1 MFCFRFDNPLWLCYG
16 HGFRVKA
23 SFDQGFTG
31 CPHRWVFATV
41 PGRVFHKCESVMICS
56 VCGYIQAD
64 TERVCRRCGHIV
76 SVRKP
81 ASLARMESNLPPTST
96 EVPGAGGPF
105 PREVQ
110 PAGTVP
116 AWRAELSARVRQV
129 KARRMMESELEAARR
144 DQRGSARQPTEPDAP
159 PASDQASEV
168 TTAAPRP
175 DEETPADNLPLDDLE
190 TIENPLVRGALR
202 RVRRAA
208 ESPRPPVSFPPRRA
222 SSLTPEVLTVTA
234 TAVTT
239 AAPVAEAPYLD
250 ISEIASELDA
260 ALGDFDLLTEPP
272 ATETK
277 PPAPPAAAPEPMP
290 LPTAAATPKRHL
302 RRIRPLV
309 RERVLAG
316 VVDSA
321 VVALSCLPLLFVVVL
336 TGTPLIHPGVAVI
349 VACAAAL
356 LAGMYLFG
364 TVTVAGQTFGMMYMG
379 LRVVSI
385 YEDHDLNPVQALLR
399 TLGCGLS
406 LLPLGAGFL
415 WVLIDRDQR
424 GWHEYLSATQVV
436 REWYVETLPEA

>member
-1 MFCFRFDNPLWLCYG
+1 
-16 HGFRVKA
+16 
-23 SFDQGFTG
+23 
-31 CPHRWVFATV
+31 
-41 PGRVFHKCESVMICS
+41 
-56 VCGYIQAD
+56 
-64 TERVCRRCGHIV
+64 
-76 SVRKP
+76 
-81 ASLARMESNLPPTST
+81 MESNLPPTST

-110 PAGTVP
+110 SAGTVP

-144 DQRGSARQPTEPDAP
+144 DQRGSAGRQTEPGAVSTSP
-159 PASDQASEV
+159 TPASDQVSEV
-168 TTAAPRP
+168 SPVTPP
-175 DEETPADNLPLDDLE
+175 PGEETPAGNMPPDDLE

-222 SSLTPEVLTVTA
+222 SRLTPEVLTVTA

-239 AAPVAEAPYLD
+239 AAPTVETPYLD

-277 PPAPPAAAPEPMP
+277 PLSPPAAAPEPMP
-290 LPTAAATPKRHL
+290 LPTAAATPKRLL

-309 RERVLAG
+309 RERLLAG
-316 VVDSA
+316 IMDSA

-385 YEDHDLNPVQALLR
+385 YEDHELNPVQALLR

-424 GWHEYLSATQVV
+424 GWHEYLSATQLV
-436 REWYVETLPEA
+436 REWYVESLPEA

>member
-1 MFCFRFDNPLWLCYG
+1 
-16 HGFRVKA
+16 
-23 SFDQGFTG
+23 
-31 CPHRWVFATV
+31 
-41 PGRVFHKCESVMICS
+41 
-56 VCGYIQAD
+56 
-64 TERVCRRCGHIV
+64 
-76 SVRKP
+76 
-81 ASLARMESNLPPTST
+81 MESNLPPTNT

-110 PAGTVP
+110 SAGTVP

-144 DQRGSARQPTEPDAP
+144 DQRGSAGRPAEPSASATM
-159 PASDQASEV
+159 ASDQTSEMAV
-168 TTAAPRP
+168 VAPP
-175 DEETPADNLPLDDLE
+175 PGEDTPAASLPDDLE
-190 TIENPLVRGALR
+190 AIENPLVRGALR

-208 ESPRPPVSFPPRRA
+208 ESPRPPLSFPPRRV
-222 SSLTPEVLTVTA
+222 SSVTPEVLNVTA
-234 TAVTT
+234 TTVTT
-239 AAPVAEAPYLD
+239 TTAPAAEAPTYLD

-260 ALGDFDLLTEPP
+260 ALGDFDLPTEPP

-277 PPAPPAAAPEPMP
+277 PPATPAAAPESTP
-290 LPTAAATPKRHL
+290 LPTAAAAPKRHL

-316 VVDSA
+316 IMDSA
-321 VVALSCLPLLFVVVL
+321 VVALSCLPLLFVVAL
-336 TGTPLIHPGVAVI
+336 TGTPLLHPGVAVI

-415 WVLIDRDQR
+415 WVLVDRNQR

>member
-1 MFCFRFDNPLWLCYG
+1 
-16 HGFRVKA
+16 
-23 SFDQGFTG
+23 
-31 CPHRWVFATV
+31 
-41 PGRVFHKCESVMICS
+41 MICS
-56 VCGYIQAD
+56 VCGYIQSD

-81 ASLARMESNLPPTST
+81 VSLARMESNLPPTST

-144 DQRGSARQPTEPDAP
+144 DQRGSAGRAGEPGATPTMSTPATDQVSEVIPVAP
-159 PASDQASEV
+159 PPGED
-168 TTAAPRP
+168 P
-175 DEETPADNLPLDDLE
+175 PADNLPLDDLE

-239 AAPVAEAPYLD
+239 AA
-250 ISEIASELDA
+250 
-260 ALGDFDLLTEPP
+260 
-272 ATETK
+272 
-277 PPAPPAAAPEPMP
+277 
-290 LPTAAATPKRHL
+290 
-302 RRIRPLV
+302 PLV

-424 GWHEYLSATQVV
+424 GWHEYLSATQLV

>member
-1 MFCFRFDNPLWLCYG
+1 
-16 HGFRVKA
+16 
-23 SFDQGFTG
+23 
-31 CPHRWVFATV
+31 
-41 PGRVFHKCESVMICS
+41 
-56 VCGYIQAD
+56 
-64 TERVCRRCGHIV
+64 
-76 SVRKP
+76 
-81 ASLARMESNLPPTST
+81 MESNLPPTST

-144 DQRGSARQPTEPDAP
+144 DQRGSAGRTGEPGATPTMST
-159 PASDQASEV
+159 PATDQVSEE
-168 TTAAPRP
+168 AAPAAP
-175 DEETPADNLPLDDLE
+175 LPGEEPPADNLPLDDLE

-234 TAVTT
+234 TSVTM
-239 AAPVAEAPYLD
+239 AAPAAEAPYLD

-277 PPAPPAAAPEPMP
+277 PPATPAAAPEPTP
-290 LPTAAATPKRHL
+290 LPTAAAAPKRHM

-316 VVDSA
+316 IMDSA

-356 LAGMYLFG
+356 LAGMYMFG

-424 GWHEYLSATQVV
+424 GWHEYLSATQLV

>member
-1 MFCFRFDNPLWLCYG
+1 
-16 HGFRVKA
+16 
-23 SFDQGFTG
+23 
-31 CPHRWVFATV
+31 
-41 PGRVFHKCESVMICS
+41 
-56 VCGYIQAD
+56 
-64 TERVCRRCGHIV
+64 
-76 SVRKP
+76 
-81 ASLARMESNLPPTST
+81 MESNLPPTNT

-110 PAGTVP
+110 SAGTVP

-144 DQRGSARQPTEPDAP
+144 EQRGSAGRIAAP
-159 PASDQASEV
+159 GASATTASAQAADDQAAEMTGAVPSPG
-168 TTAAPRP
+168 A
-175 DEETPADNLPLDDLE
+175 DTPAESLPLDDLE
-190 TIENPLVRGALR
+190 AIENPLVRGALR

-208 ESPRPPVSFPPRRA
+208 ESPRPPASFPPRRA

-239 AAPVAEAPYLD
+239 TAPAAEVPPYLD

-260 ALGDFDLLTEPP
+260 ALGDFDLPTEPP

-277 PPAPPAAAPEPMP
+277 PPDTPAAAPESTP
-290 LPTAAATPKRHL
+290 LPTAAAAPKRHL

-316 VVDSA
+316 IMDSA

-336 TGTPLIHPGVAVI
+336 TGTPLFHPGVAVV

>member
-1 MFCFRFDNPLWLCYG
+1 
-16 HGFRVKA
+16 
-23 SFDQGFTG
+23 
-31 CPHRWVFATV
+31 
-41 PGRVFHKCESVMICS
+41 
-56 VCGYIQAD
+56 
-64 TERVCRRCGHIV
+64 
-76 SVRKP
+76 
-81 ASLARMESNLPPTST
+81 MESNLPPTST
-96 EVPGAGGPF
+96 EVPRAGGPF

-110 PAGTVP
+110 SAGTVP

-144 DQRGSARQPTEPDAP
+144 DQRGNAGRTAEPGASTTM
-159 PASDQASEV
+159 ASDQVSE
-168 TTAAPRP
+168 TTVVAPP
-175 DEETPADNLPLDDLE
+175 PGEGTPAESLPLDDLE

-222 SSLTPEVLTVTA
+222 SSVTPEVLTVTA
-234 TAVTT
+234 TTVTTTT
-239 AAPVAEAPYLD
+239 AAPAAEAPTYLD

-272 ATETK
+272 AAETK
-277 PPAPPAAAPEPMP
+277 PPVTPAAIPEPPPA
-290 LPTAAATPKRHL
+290 PTAAAAPKRHL

-316 VVDSA
+316 IMDSA

-349 VACAAAL
+349 VACAAVL

-415 WVLIDRDQR
+415 WVLVDRNQR
-424 GWHEYLSATQVV
+424 GWHEYLSATQLV

>member
-1 MFCFRFDNPLWLCYG
+1 
-16 HGFRVKA
+16 
-23 SFDQGFTG
+23 
-31 CPHRWVFATV
+31 
-41 PGRVFHKCESVMICS
+41 MICA

-76 SVRKP
+76 ATRKP
-81 ASLARMESNLPPTST
+81 ASLARMESNPPPMSA
-96 EVPGAGGPF
+96 EIPGTF

-110 PAGTVP
+110 SAGTVP

-144 DQRGSARQPTEPDAP
+144 DQRSSTERQTEPDAP
-159 PASDQASEV
+159 PAKSTPVSEATLDEIPPGEV
-168 TTAAPRP
+168 PSAAP
-175 DEETPADNLPLDDLE
+175 LPDDLE
-190 TIENPLVRGALR
+190 TIQNPLVRGALR

-208 ESPRPPVSFPPRRA
+208 ESPRPLMSFPPRRA
-222 SSLTPEVLTVTA
+222 SSLTQDVLTVTA
-234 TAVTT
+234 TSVTTTT
-239 AAPVAEAPYLD
+239 AAPAPDSPQLD

-260 ALGDFDLLTEPP
+260 ALGDFDLLTETP
-272 ATETK
+272 ATETM
-277 PPAPPAAAPEPMP
+277 PSASRPVARPEPP
-290 LPTAAATPKRHL
+290 PVPTAPVPPKRHL
-302 RRIRPLV
+302 RRIRPLA
-309 RERVLAG
+309 RERFLAG
-316 VVDSA
+316 VIDSA

-336 TGTPLIHPGVAVI
+336 TGTPLIHPGVAAV
-349 VACAAAL
+349 VACAAVL

-364 TVTVAGQTFGMMYMG
+364 TVTVAGQTFGMMYLG

-385 YEDHDLNPVQALLR
+385 YEDHDLNPVQVLLR

-424 GWHEYLSATQVV
+424 GWHEYLSATQLV